1 MKNANPNSKL
11 KVTSDSKLDPNP
23 NSIPIEMKYES
34 LSLDTEENTIIYA
47 GHGAYTI
54 EQLQQE
60 IDSNSEI
67 GRKLKTVEEKL
78 KDY

>member
-11 KVTSDSKLDPNP
+11 KVTSSPKE
-23 NSIPIEMKYES
+23 IKEMKYES
-34 LSLDTEENTIIYA
+34 LSLDTEENTKIYC
-47 GHGAYTI
+47 GHGVYTVK
-54 EQLQQE
+54 QLQQE

-67 GRKLKTVEEKL
+67 GKKLKTVEDKL

>member
-11 KVTSDSKLDPNP
+11 RVNSGESKE
-23 NSIPIEMKYES
+23 IKYES
-34 LSLDTEENTIIYA
+34 LSLDTEENTVIYA

-54 EQLQQE
+54 RQLQQE

-67 GRKLKTVEEKL
+67 GKKLKMVEKELEK
-78 KDY
+78 Y

>member
-11 KVTSDSKLDPNP
+11 KVNSGESKEEKPYQ
-23 NSIPIEMKYES
+23 YES
-34 LSLDTEENTIIYA
+34 LSLDSEENTKICA
-47 GHGAYTI
+47 GHGTYTVK
-54 EQLQQE
+54 QLQQE

-67 GRKLKTVEEKL
+67 GRKLKSVEEKL

>member
-11 KVTSDSKLDPNP
+11 KVNSGESKEP
-23 NSIPIEMKYES
+23 KYES
-34 LSLDTEENTIIYA
+34 LSLDTEENTKIMA
-47 GHGAYTI
+47 GHGVYTVK
-54 EQLQQE
+54 QLQQE

-67 GRKLKTVEEKL
+67 GRKLKSVEEKL

>member
-11 KVTSDSKLDPNP
+11 KVISAPKE
-23 NSIPIEMKYES
+23 IKYES
-34 LSLDTEENTIIYA
+34 LSLDTEENTKIYA
-47 GHGAYTI
+47 GHGTYTVK
-54 EQLQQE
+54 QLQQE

-67 GRKLKTVEEKL
+67 GRKLKQVEDKL

>member
-11 KVTSDSKLDPNP
+11 KVNSGESKEPKE
-23 NSIPIEMKYES
+23 IKYES
-34 LSLDTEENTIIYA
+34 LSLDSEENTKIMA
-47 GHGAYTI
+47 GHGVYTVK
-54 EQLQQE
+54 QLQQE

-67 GRKLKTVEEKL
+67 GKKLKTVEEKL

>member
-11 KVTSDSKLDPNP
+11 KVNSGESKE
-23 NSIPIEMKYES
+23 IKYES
-34 LSLDTEENTIIYA
+34 LSLDTEERTKIYA
-47 GHGAYTI
+47 GHGVYTV

-67 GRKLKTVEEKL
+67 GRKLKTVE
-78 KDY
+78 KDLDKY